1 MLAEGAGG
9 DGIAT
14 FFTRLSFLFSFSLSL
29 RHGTIYTEILSR
41 STVKQPANQPTVR
54 LYSKANPRDILV
66 RFNDVLCANRYE
78 SCPFFFFFFGFYF
91 FVFLLLL
98 HDALP
103 FDKCTVV
110 L

>member
-9 DGIAT
+9 DGIAI
-14 FFTRLSFLFSFSLSL
+14 FFTRLSFLFSYSLSL

-54 LYSKANPRDILV
+54 LYSKANSRDSLV

-78 SCPFFFFFFGFYF
+78 SCPFFFLFCFFGFYF
-91 FVFLLLL
+91 FCFLIII
-98 HDALP
+98 
-103 FDKCTVV
+103 T
-110 L
+110 